1 MWVLDVGEQIW
12 KLLKK
17 RNGLRDE
24 RRDHNGKKDEYREK
38 KDELLKGTIMFRI
51 VFKIN
56 SKKKTV

>member
-38 KDELLKGTIMFRI
+38 KDQLLKGTIMFRI

-56 SKKKTV
+56 

>member
-24 RRDHNGKKDEYREK
+24 RRDHNGKKDVYREK
-38 KDELLKGTIMFRI
+38 KDQLLKGTIMFRI

-56 SKKKTV
+56 